1 MKKKRCKVVMLPTDK
16 ASASIAYSKQENAYV
31 VASKL
36 RLLEITQGFEVTSLW
51 SWHHLYIT
59 SDDKIESGD
68 WCLFFWDGNKEGE
81 LGQIGSEPQQYFPE
95 NGHTLNKN
103 LRKIIATTDSKL
115 KLPQPSQSFIE
126 EYCRKGGIDEV
137 DVEYEVTPSLK
148 TGDNYNIGGEVREV
162 TDVWLGT
169 NNAWY
174 VSTPN
179 NHAWSCPIE
188 LKPKVNSDNT
198 INIHPIEEKMYSETE
213 LIQFVLDNRFRI
225 DSDTTIQE
233 IISWIKK

>member
-16 ASASIAYSKQENAYV
+16 ESCIHANKFKTESGYEYKLTYHDVPSKCKNDGLC
-31 VASKL
+31 S
-36 RLLEITQGFEVTSLW
+36 GN
-51 SWHHLYIT
+51 HHLYIT
-59 SDDKIESGD
+59 SDDKIEAGD

-103 LRKIIATTDSKL
+103 LRKIIATTDPKL
-115 KLPQPSQSFIE
+115 RSDSLIEDPARPEDNLLIRKGIPQIPQSFIE

-137 DVEYEVTPSLK
+137 DVEYGRTMDGTP
-148 TGDNYNIGGEVREV
+148 TYNRLI
-162 TDVWLGT
+162 
-169 NNAWY
+169 
-174 VSTPN
+174 
-179 NHAWSCPIE
+179 
-188 LKPKVNSDNT
+188 VNSDNT

-233 IISWIKK
+233 ITNWIKK

>member
-59 SDDKIESGD
+59 SDDKIEVGD
-68 WCLFFWDGNKEGE
+68 WCLFFWDGNKE
-81 LGQIGSEPQQYFPE
+81 E

-103 LRKIIATTDSKL
+103 LRKIIATTDSEL
-115 KLPQPSQSFIE
+115 KLPQIPQSFIE

-137 DVEYEVTPSLK
+137 DVECEVTPSLK

-169 NNAWY
+169 NDAWY

-188 LKPKVNSDNT
+188 LKPKLTSDNT
-198 INIHPIEEKMYSETE
+198 INIHPIKDTYTREETE
-213 LIQFVLDNRFRI
+213 NLIRRAMQSKGYTPEFEVIEF
-225 DSDTTIQE
+225 
-233 IISWIKK
+233 IKENL